1 MANICGFLY
10 IVNVNLVLCRSLS
23 FWKNLDDRTQFASP
37 PVDFKFR
44 FVFDDA
50 DIVDLQLF

>member
-10 IVNVNLVLCRSLS
+10 IVNVNLVLYRSLS